1 MPHPMLC
8 KKRSDRWRQT
18 TKTRKGD
25 LVLSNG
31 KKEEKERTVGRTRRV
46 NALLHDRYFNLSSP
60 SSFSSPCRL
69 WQESRWKDPS
79 IPLDEV
85 NRWLSAQR
93 AYTLHKRVFLE
104 FPHRKVVTAG
114 IDKQWQ
120 VDLVDV
126 SSLSKHNNGE
136 NFLLTVIDVFSC
148 KAFVRALKTK
158 KSSDVA
164 KAFVHIMTVSKRQCI
179 KLQTDHGKEF
189 VGKLFD
195 QMLKGR
201 RIIQIHTHQD
211 IKAHIVER
219 LNRTFKGLLFK
230 YMKYHKT
237 YRYIHLL
244 QDFVDSYNSRPHH
257 SIGGYVPNDINKSN
271 ESKIFDLQY
280 SK

>member
-1 MPHPMLC
+1 MKNLVPSALVSVWNVKCVNPMLC
-8 KKRSDRWRQT
+8 KERSDRWTET

-31 KKEEKERTVGRTRRV
+31 KKERKRTVGRTRRL
-46 NALLHDRYFNLSSP
+46 NALLLHDRYFNLSSP
-60 SSFSSPCRL
+60 SSFSSPYRL

-79 IPLDEV
+79 IALDEV

-93 AYTLHKRVFLE
+93 AYTLHRRVFLG

-120 VDLVDV
+120 ADLMDV
-126 SSLSKHNNGE
+126 SSLSKHNDGV
-136 NFLLTVIDVFSC
+136 NFLLAVIDVFSR

-164 KAFVHIMTVSKRQCI
+164 KAFVHIMNVSKRQPI
-179 KLQTDHGKEF
+179 KLQTDHGKGF

-201 RIIQIHTHQD
+201 RIIRIHTHQD
-211 IKAHIVER
+211 VKAQIVER
-219 LNRTFKGLLFK
+219 FNCTFKG
-230 YMKYHKT
+230 HV
-237 YRYIHLL
+237 IQVHDAP
-244 QDFVDSYNSRPHH
+244 QD
-257 SIGGYVPNDINKSN
+257 
-271 ESKIFDLQY
+271 L
-280 SK
+280 